1 MVEIDKEQLHMLHTV
16 ELEMLLEV
24 DRICRKNHIH
34 YTLTGG
40 TLLGAVR
47 HGGFIPWDDDADIS
61 MLRSEYRKFQQACQT
76 DLDTER
82 FYFQDIEHTP
92 GYRWGY
98 GKIRRKDSMFLREG
112 QEEMP
117 YDQGIF
123 LDVFPRDGVP
133 DRVVMRRLHTFC
145 CFAVRKM
152 MWSEVGRK
160 SAATRIQRCAYQI
173 LYLLTRKHMLDFY
186 KCLQRC
192 SNRKKTEYVRTLTFP
207 LPNHLKGY
215 RREWYRR
222 YRDVTFE
229 GHSFSAQAS
238 YKEWLA
244 WEFGDYKKLP
254 PVEKRKIHPVSM
266 LRFPGQKQDSVSQSE
281 RKDRSCVTGKRGRGE
296 IR

>member
-1 MVEIDKEQLHMLHTV
+1 MMNLDQEALRRLQEA
-16 ELEMLLEV
+16 ELEILIEV

-34 YTLTGG
+34 YSLTGG

-61 MLRSEYRKFQQACQT
+61 MLRSEYRKFQQACRT

-98 GKIRRKDSMFLREG
+98 GKVRRKDSIFLREG

-117 YDQGIF
+117 YEQGIF

-133 DRVVMRRLHTFC
+133 DGPFLRKLHTFF

-152 MWSEVGRK
+152 MWSAVGRK
-160 SAATRIQRCAYQI
+160 SADTRIQRCVYQI
-173 LYLLTRKHMLDFY
+173 LYWLTRKHMVDFY

-215 RREWYRR
+215 RREWYRS
-222 YRDVTFE
+222 YRKVAFE
-229 GHSFSAQAS
+229 GHSFQAQAS
-238 YKEWLA
+238 YQEWLT
-244 WEFGDYKKLP
+244 WEFGDYQKLP
-254 PVEKRKIHPVSM
+254 PIEKRKTHPVTII
-266 LRFPGQKQDSVSQSE
+266 RFPAYRQDTVPEPVREDGSSVAGKQA
-281 RKDRSCVTGKRGRGE
+281 GG
-296 IR
+296 IP

>member
-1 MVEIDKEQLHMLHTV
+1 MIVLDQQTLHRLQQA
-16 ELEMLLEV
+16 ELEILLEV

-61 MLRSEYRKFQQACQT
+61 MLRSEYRRFQQACRT
-76 DLDTER
+76 DLDTDR

-98 GKIRRKDSMFLREG
+98 GKVRRKDSVFLREG
-112 QEEMP
+112 QEGMP
-117 YDQGIF
+117 YEQGIF

-133 DRVVMRRLHTFC
+133 DGLVMRNVHTFF

-152 MWSEVGRK
+152 MWSAVGRK
-160 SAATRIQRCAYQI
+160 TADTKIQRWAYQV
-173 LYLLTRKHMLDFY
+173 LYRLTGKHLADIY

-207 LPNHLKGY
+207 LPDHLKGY

-222 YRDVTFE
+222 YQNVTFE
-229 GHSFSAQAS
+229 GHSFLAQAA
-238 YKEWLA
+238 YKDWLA
-244 WEFGDYKKLP
+244 WEFGDYQKLP
-254 PVEKRKIHPVSM
+254 AAGQRKAHPVTKI
-266 LRFPGQKQDSVSQSE
+266 RFPGQGSVPQAGPSAVQQQNWQE
-281 RKDRSCVTGKRGRGE
+281 DTR
-296 IR
+296 